1 MERRRVGSIVCV
13 IAACLVIT
21 LGGQALADSL
31 LPEID
36 GADTG
41 QAVGRAALS
50 YASGLRTYL
59 AAVLWSR
66 TDPLLH
72 NYYAEVPL
80 EDQRYI
86 LSTVAAVQALD
97 PKLDQSYYV
106 GSWVLVQN
114 DRIAEGLE
122 MARRGVRE
130 NSDSG
135 LLITNLAQILMLYSD
150 DRPGA
155 YDMAKRALGPD
166 VVWADAAEQA
176 NAYATLGAIFRRVG
190 RADLDAFVQSEI
202 DRLEQESGGQLP
214 AELHDHDNDGTPDH

>member
-1 MERRRVGSIVCV
+1 MERRRIGLLACAVAV
-13 IAACLVIT
+13 CLVVA

-31 LPEID
+31 LPGMA

-41 QAVGRAALS
+41 EAVGRAALS

-72 NYYAEVPL
+72 NYYAEVAL

-97 PKLDQSYYV
+97 PTLEQSYYV

-114 DRIAEGLE
+114 DRVFEGIE
-122 MARRGVRE
+122 MAKRGVRE
-130 NSDSG
+130 NPDSG
-135 LLITNLAQILMLYSD
+135 LLITNLAQVLMLYGD
-150 DRPGA
+150 DLPAA
-155 YDMAKRALGPD
+155 YDMAKRAVGHN
-166 VVWADAAEQA
+166 VAWTDAVEQA

-190 RADLDAFVQSEI
+190 RADLDTFVQSEI
-202 DRLEQESGGQLP
+202 DRLEQEAGGQLP
-214 AELHDHDNDGTPDH
+214 AELHDHDGDGTPDH